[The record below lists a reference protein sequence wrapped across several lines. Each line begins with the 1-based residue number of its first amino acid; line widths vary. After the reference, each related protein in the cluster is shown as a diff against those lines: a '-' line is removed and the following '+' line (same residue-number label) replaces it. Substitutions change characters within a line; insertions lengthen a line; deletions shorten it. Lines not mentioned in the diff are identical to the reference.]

1 MKVKIELQENTIEP
15 YAVIYTET
23 VTPEIA
29 KIVEMLG
36 NEKKEA
42 FMVLEQD
49 EKFVVVR
56 PEELYMARYE
66 QQKVVLYAEKQQY
79 LTKNRLYEVEEQLG
93 NQFMRISKTTLINLH
108 QIESVEPSFSGTM
121 YLKLKNGC
129 KDYISRKYLP
139 AFKKYLGIN

>member
-29 KIVEMLG
+29 KIAEMLG

-93 NQFMRISKTTLINLH
+93 NQFMRISKTTLINLR

>member
-1 MKVKIELQENTIEP
+1 
-15 YAVIYTET
+15 
-23 VTPEIA
+23 
-29 KIVEMLG
+29 
-36 NEKKEA
+36 
-42 FMVLEQD
+42 MVLEQD

-79 LTKNRLYEVEEQLG
+79 LTTNRLYEVEEQLG
-93 NQFMRISKTTLINLH
+93 NQFMRISKTTLINLR